1 MGIKEVSLDEM
12 LLAKEKRVAY
22 YEHLQSE
29 YGGTIVSYKLN
40 IPGPIKSSEMINKIF
55 EAGLN
60 AWKSEL
66 TRHNLSM
73 TASKTWY
80 QKTGPEYFAVLK
92 ETPLQIKRLTVKL
105 EEEHSLGRLFDF
117 DIIDTQMKSY
127 SRSQIGK
134 EPRKCL
140 ICDNDGFQCGRSK
153 AHNLDTL
160 LNKINEMAIESLSLN

>member
-1 MGIKEVSLDEM
+1 MGIEEVSLDEM

-22 YEHLQSE
+22 YEYLQSE
-29 YGGTIVSYKLN
+29 YGGTIVSYNLN
-40 IPGPIKSSEMINKIF
+40 IPGPIKSSEIINKIF

-60 AWKSEL
+60 AWNSEL
-66 TRHNLSM
+66 SRNNLSM
-73 TASKTWY
+73 VVSKTWY

-92 ETPLQIKRLTVKL
+92 DSPLQIKRLTTKL

-117 DIIDTQMKSY
+117 DIIDKHMKSY

-140 ICDNDGFQCGRSK
+140 ICNNDAFQCGRSR
-153 AHNLDTL
+153 AHGLDTL
-160 LNKINEMAIESLSLN
+160 LNKINEIAIKSLN